1 MNKEIMSSV
10 EMKLKIM
17 ETMRDLMWVALGVVV
32 MSREDKV
39 ELANRADQLVK
50 KFQHDFVLLKQKE
63 KKIC

>member
-1 MNKEIMSSV
+1 
-10 EMKLKIM
+10 
-17 ETMRDLMWVALGVVV
+17 